1 MTTNGPTLV
10 TVRLGDR
17 LHTVPANSTLADLLQ
32 LSGEASDSVATA
44 VDGQFVPRAA
54 RAGFVLAEG
63 QQVLLFHPIV
73 GG

>member
-1 MTTNGPTLV
+1 MTATLHSPV

-17 LHTVPANSTLADLLQ
+17 SHTLPAGSTLADLLQ
-32 LSGEASDSVATA
+32 LSGEAGEAIATA

-54 RAGFVLAEG
+54 RAGFLLAEG
-63 QQVLLFHPIV
+63 QQVLLFQPIV